1 MKLFDRFDKVYCINL
16 DRRPDRMKHFEGQ
29 VKKYGLGEFER
40 FSAYDGKK
48 LNIKDHSYNMS
59 IGNLGLVL
67 SNLEILNICKNKKYN
82 NVLIIE
88 DDCLF
93 TDEVLKIEE
102 YFNLLPSD
110 WDMLYMGGNHNLHVG
125 AKPPIEINSKV
136 IKLHTTY
143 STHFVA
149 LKSTV
154 FNHINVILE
163 KRNVP
168 LDVGYVQLQKVF
180 NAYSFSPAI
189 AKQIKDYSDIQNKI
203 TDYDWLIK

>member
-1 MKLFDRFDKVYCINL
+1 MRLFDRFDKVYCINL
-16 DRRPDRMKHFEGQ
+16 DRRSDRIEHFNNI
-29 VKKYGLGEFER
+29 VNKFDLGNYTR
-40 FSAYDGKK
+40 FSAVDGS
-48 LNIKDHSYNMS
+48 LIKDYN
-59 IGNLGLVL
+59 GNLKLGELGLVL
-67 SNLEILNICKNKKYN
+67 SNLEIIKEAIKNN
-82 NVLIIE
+82 FNTILILE
-88 DDCLF
+88 DDCFF
-93 TDEVLKIEE
+93 TDEIKNIDE
-102 YFNLLPSD
+102 YFKQLPDD
-110 WDMLYMGGNHNLHVG
+110 WDMLYMGGNHNLHIG
-125 AKPPIEINSKV
+125 AKPPIKINSKV

>member
-1 MKLFDRFDKVYCINL
+1 MRLFDRFDKVYCINL
-16 DRRPDRMKHFEGQ
+16 DRRSDRIEHFDNI
-29 VKKYGLGEFER
+29 VNKFDLGNYTR
-40 FSAYDGKK
+40 FSAVDGS
-48 LNIKDHSYNMS
+48 LIKDYN
-59 IGNLGLVL
+59 GNLKLGELGLVL
-67 SNLEILNICKNKKYN
+67 SNLEIIKESIKNN
-82 NVLIIE
+82 FNTILILE
-88 DDCLF
+88 DDCFF
-93 TDEVLKIEE
+93 TDEIKNIDE
-102 YFNLLPSD
+102 YFKQLPDD